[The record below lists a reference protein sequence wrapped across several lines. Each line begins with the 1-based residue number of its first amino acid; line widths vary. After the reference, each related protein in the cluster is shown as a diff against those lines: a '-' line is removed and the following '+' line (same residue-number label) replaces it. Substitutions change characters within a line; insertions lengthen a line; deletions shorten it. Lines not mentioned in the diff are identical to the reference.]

1 MLMLHLKI
9 RKIGNS
15 LGLVLPREVLTRL
28 HVQDGD
34 TVFLIETPDGGY
46 KLTPYDPDFDNKMAK
61 AEEIMHRY
69 RNTLRALAE

>member
-1 MLMLHLKI
+1 MLHLKI

-34 TVFLIETPDGGY
+34 TVFLVETPDGGY
-46 KLTPYDPDFDNKMAK
+46 NLTPYDPDFENKMQK

-69 RNTLRALAE
+69 RNILRALAE

>member
-1 MLMLHLKI
+1 MLHLKV

-46 KLTPYDPDFDNKMAK
+46 NLTPYDPDFAEKMQK

>member
-1 MLMLHLKI
+1 MLPLKI

-46 KLTPYDPDFDNKMAK
+46 NLTPYDPDFEKKMQK

>member
-1 MLMLHLKI
+1 MVQLKI

-15 LGLVLPREVLTRL
+15 LGLVLPREVLKHL
-28 HVQDGD
+28 DVQDGD

-46 KLTPYDPDFDNKMAK
+46 HLTPYDPDFEKKMQK
-61 AEEIMHRY
+61 TKEIMHRY

>member
-1 MLMLHLKI
+1 MVQLKI

-15 LGLVLPREVLTRL
+15 LGLVLPREVLKHL
-28 HVQDGD
+28 DVQDGD

-46 KLTPYDPDFDNKMAK
+46 HLTPYDPDFEKKMQK
-61 AEEIMHRY
+61 TEEIMHRY